1 MSDTVIDP
9 APKPDGSPSASLVV
23 ACVQPTSALSSADNL
38 ADCLRI
44 ARDADS
50 RGVRL
55 LVFPESASSRSDD
68 VSVATE
74 AQALD
79 GPFLSGLIAGLAD
92 LDMTVVCGVTE
103 ATVTE
108 ADQEGRPY
116 NTLVAFRSGA
126 VIAVYRKMHLYD
138 AAGMRESD
146 TFSPGDGPVSTFDV
160 DGFRVGMMTCYDIR
174 FPELARLLAVDGAD
188 VIAVPTS
195 WVRGP
200 LKEEQWLTLCAA
212 RAIENTV
219 YLLGAAQTGGLRI
232 GRSVVVAPDGVV
244 QSALGSEEDVLVSSL
259 SRSRLD
265 DVRRAFPLLAQ
276 RRFTVS
282 TTARERT
289 ASP

>member
-1 MSDTVIDP
+1 MSDPVIDP
-9 APKPDGSPSASLVV
+9 TIGPVSDPHGSPSASLVV
-23 ACVQPTSALSSADNL
+23 ACVQPTSVLSSADNL

-55 LVFPESASSRSDD
+55 LVFPESTSSRSDD
-68 VSVATE
+68 VAVETE
-74 AQALD
+74 AQPLD

-103 ATVTE
+103 ST
-108 ADQEGRPY
+108 DDGRPF
-116 NTLVAFRSGA
+116 NTLVAFRQGE
-126 VIAVYRKMHLYD
+126 VVAVYRKMHLYD

-146 TFSPGDGPVSTFDV
+146 TISSGDGPVTTFDV

-188 VIAVPTS
+188 VVAVPTS

-219 YLLGAAQTGGLRI
+219 YLVGAAQTGGLRI

-244 QSALGSEEDVLVSSL
+244 QAALGSEEDVLVSRL

-282 TTARERT
+282 ETARERT
-289 ASP
+289 AAS